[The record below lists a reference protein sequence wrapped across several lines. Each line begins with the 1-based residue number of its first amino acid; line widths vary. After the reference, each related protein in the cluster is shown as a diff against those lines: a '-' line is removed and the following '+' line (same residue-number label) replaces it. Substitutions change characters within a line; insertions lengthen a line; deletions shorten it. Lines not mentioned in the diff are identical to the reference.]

1 MRRGV
6 RGGGT
11 EICPA
16 LLGGVRRTRPL
27 ARGPLVGAAWF
38 ATWSIAA
45 EGGVSMRRGV
55 RGGGTVNDTE
65 RRISWRRD
73 ASGLGS

>member
-16 LLGGVRRTRPL
+16 LLGGVRRIMPV
-27 ARGPLVGAAWF
+27 ARWPLVGDACF
-38 ATWSIAA
+38 ATWSISA

-55 RGGGTVNDTE
+55 RGGGTVSDKKTN
-65 RRISWRRD
+65 
-73 ASGLGS
+73 GPLFH